1 MLPAW
6 PPQLAG
12 VTSLSVERVD
22 PSMYGSVVAGALA
35 PMLRVL
41 HARWSGT
48 SANRPLPSV
57 IVVDVAGNE
66 RLGGQIPDGWGKPGR
81 TFIITQGE
89 STVCT

>member
-1 MLPAW
+1 
-6 PPQLAG
+6 
-12 VTSLSVERVD
+12 
-22 PSMYGSVVAGALA
+22 MYGSVVAGALA